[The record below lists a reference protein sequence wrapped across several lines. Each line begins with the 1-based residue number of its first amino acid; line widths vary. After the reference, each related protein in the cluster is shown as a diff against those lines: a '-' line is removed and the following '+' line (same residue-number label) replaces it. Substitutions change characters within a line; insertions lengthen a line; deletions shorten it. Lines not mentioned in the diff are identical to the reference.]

1 MIEIKKSE
9 YHVISKELLEADI
22 EMYKKSLKNWRN
34 SEGIAKPYPNY
45 TIVETIVENDAEWV
59 FIDDESS
66 ETASATH
73 DQLIDINNENY
84 NYSYARRSEYGSV
97 EDQIEF
103 ITENGLEAWQA
114 KVTEI
119 KNKYPKPSE

>member
-9 YHVISKELLEADI
+9 YHVITKELLEADI
-22 EMYKKSLKNWRN
+22 EMYKKSLENWRN

-45 TIVETIVENDAEWV
+45 LIVETIVENDAEWV

-66 ETASATH
+66 ESVSATH
-73 DQLIDINNENY
+73 DELIDIDSENY
-84 NYSYARRSEYGSV
+84 DYSYARKSEYGSV

-119 KNKYPKPSE
+119 KNKYPKPSK